1 MNDRKF
7 SWQKILL
14 WVIIFSIA
22 MGFLETAVVVYLR
35 HIYYPQ
41 GFKFPLAP
49 IDTSLVVVEV
59 GRELAT
65 IIMLLGVGAIAGR
78 TFASRF
84 AYFILSF
91 AIWDIFYY
99 VFLKVLLD
107 WPASWMTWDILF
119 LIPTTWIGPVLAPV
133 IVSITMI
140 GMALIIVITEGK
152 GRNVWIDWMAWV
164 FLIAGALVLVLSFI
178 WDYSSYMIGYFSF
191 KEIWTMPNEELYKRA
206 YSFVPRNFSW
216 LLFSFGE
223 IIIVAG
229 IIRIMQKTG
238 LLKVRT
244 SYGSVLR

>member
-99 VFLKVLLD
+99 LNFEFRFCLCHY
-107 WPASWMTWDILF
+107 A
-119 LIPTTWIGPVLAPV
+119 V
-133 IVSITMI
+133 IFSN
-140 GMALIIVITEGK
+140 K
-152 GRNVWIDWMAWV
+152 
-164 FLIAGALVLVLSFI
+164 
-178 WDYSSYMIGYFSF
+178 YMFCDKI
-191 KEIWTMPNEELYKRA
+191 
-206 YSFVPRNFSW
+206 
-216 LLFSFGE
+216 
-223 IIIVAG
+223 
-229 IIRIMQKTG
+229 
-238 LLKVRT
+238 
-244 SYGSVLR
+244 